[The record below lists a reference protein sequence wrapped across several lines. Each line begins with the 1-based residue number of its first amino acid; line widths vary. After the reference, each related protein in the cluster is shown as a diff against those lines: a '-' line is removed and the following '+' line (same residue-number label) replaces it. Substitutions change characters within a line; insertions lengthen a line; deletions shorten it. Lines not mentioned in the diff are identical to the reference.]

1 MFLKHYRFADGNSII
16 LFIRLKSAL
25 WYICFWDN
33 NNSIMGPAFKVL
45 TVMPPHFGMCLA
57 DPQHSSL
64 IMDYSWAKVESKG
77 LMRLGSVSR

>member
-1 MFLKHYRFADGNSII
+1 
-16 LFIRLKSAL
+16 
-25 WYICFWDN
+25 
-33 NNSIMGPAFKVL
+33 MGPAFKVL